1 MGRAVALKDR
11 PAAQANGSKLPRH
24 NAGAALDVYV
34 NLPLA

>member
-1 MGRAVALKDR
+1 MGRAAALKDR

-24 NAGAALDVYV
+24 NAADTLDVYV